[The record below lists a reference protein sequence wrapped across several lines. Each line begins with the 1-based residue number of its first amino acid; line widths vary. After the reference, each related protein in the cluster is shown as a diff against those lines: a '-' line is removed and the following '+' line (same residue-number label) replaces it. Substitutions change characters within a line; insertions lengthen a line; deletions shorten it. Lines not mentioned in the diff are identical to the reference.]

1 MCASIRHY
9 RYTVVM
15 QLSPVYVCRAF
26 DCTEVVGLPEMD
38 HLPHDAV
45 QCADHKIDIM
55 HHCQQ
60 IRHMVAAQ
68 FLRPAIYEATRR
80 DSNYAGLTNLR
91 SGRDISR
98 ILIWN
103 WK

>member
-1 MCASIRHY
+1 
-9 RYTVVM
+9 
-15 QLSPVYVCRAF
+15 
-26 DCTEVVGLPEMD
+26 
-38 HLPHDAV
+38 
-45 QCADHKIDIM
+45 M

-60 IRHMVAAQ
+60 IRHMVAAP

-80 DSNYAGLTNLR
+80 DSNHAGLTNLR
-91 SGRDISR
+91 SARDISR